1 MVDLERESNKKQRM
15 IREGKRV
22 VETEPEPVNIELL
35 LKIFQGI
42 AIDERNFTQRYD
54 GFEYCRVMAWTNAKN
69 AEGTPVL
76 KSYEGCPRF
85 NQRLVIPLDYPEDQY
100 LYIELIRGLSWN
112 DPGTSN
118 GTTVMGRAKIK
129 LPPRTSST
137 EFTSK
142 VELVGLNLNSDRCVV
157 CKGSLH
163 LSMKLH
169 RYRLV

>member
-22 VETEPEPVNIELL
+22 EETEPVNIELL
-35 LKIFQGI
+35 LKIFHGF
-42 AIDERNFTQRYD
+42 AIDERNFTQRYY

-69 AEGTPVL
+69 EEGTKGV
-76 KSYEGCPRF
+76 KSYEGCPCF

-100 LYIELIRGLSWN
+100 LYIELIRGSSWN

-129 LPPRTSST
+129 LPPRTSRT

-142 VELVGLNLNSDRCVV
+142 VELVGLNSDRSVV
-157 CKGSLH
+157 SKGYLH

-169 RYRLV
+169 RYHFV